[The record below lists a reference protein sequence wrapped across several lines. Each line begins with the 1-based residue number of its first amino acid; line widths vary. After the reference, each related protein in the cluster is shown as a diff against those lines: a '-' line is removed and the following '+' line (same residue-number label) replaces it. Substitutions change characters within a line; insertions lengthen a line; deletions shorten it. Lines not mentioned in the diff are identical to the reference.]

1 MGVGKASEGY
11 KIYFMLRK
19 LVVYGLLA
27 ILVYAVIGGFLGSLP
42 YTGWEILLSFGV
54 LCLTCVTTN
63 LIFSLLLK
71 IKTNID
77 STLISALILTLVL
90 SPIDFTVL
98 VFAGLIAISSKYV
111 FVIKKKHI
119 FNPVAISL
127 FILSVSGFGSVV
139 WWVGSG
145 LMLPVVMAVGI
156 LVLRKLRR
164 FNLFLAFFMGA
175 VTTVSV
181 FGLIHKVDMLG
192 LYSQILVS
200 WPIFFFGTIMLTEPL
215 TTPPR
220 RSAQIIYGLLVGV
233 LFGSSFQIGPLFSTP
248 ELALVAGNVY
258 SGVVKYRQYCRPAP
272 MAQPRHPEPRCH
284 KRDKFRRGR

>member
-1 MGVGKASEGY
+1 M
-11 KIYFMLRK
+11 YFMLRK
-19 LVVYGLLA
+19 LMLYGLLTT
-27 ILVYAVIGGFLGSLP
+27 LGYATVLGFLGSLP
-42 YTGWEILLSFGV
+42 YTGWEILLSSAV

-63 LIFSLLLK
+63 IILSFLLK
-71 IKTNID
+71 IKTNIE
-77 STLISALILTLVL
+77 STLITAFILTLVL
-90 SPIDFTVL
+90 SPVDLSVVAL
-98 VFAGLIAISSKYV
+98 AGLIAISSKYV

-119 FNPVAISL
+119 LNPAAISL
-127 FILSVSGFGSVV
+127 LILSLLKFGSVV

-145 LMLPVVMAVGI
+145 LMLPAVMVIGI

-164 FNLFLAFFMGA
+164 LNLFLTFFMGA

-181 FGLIHKVDMLG
+181 LGMIKGVDVVE
-192 LYSQILVS
+192 LYSQIFIS

-220 RSAQIIYGLLVGV
+220 RSAQIFYGLLVGV

-258 SGVVKYRQYCRPAP
+258 SGVIKYRGYCRPAP
-272 MAQPRHPEPRCH
+272 LVIALGEIP
-284 KRDKFRRGR
+284 